1 MAVSDEFLKYITDQF
16 STLGA
21 VRTKRMFGGVG
32 IYHDEKF
39 FALIDNDTL
48 YLKTDIANEPRFKK
62 AGMTPFQ
69 PWPGHIMNYWT
80 IPSDVLE
87 NKEALAEWSKGALA
101 AASHATKPPSRRHT
115 SAPSLKSRGRRS
127 GTTGRH
133 PKI

>member
-1 MAVSDEFLKYITDQF
+1 MAVSDEFLKYVTDQF

-32 IYHDEKF
+32 LYFEEKF

-69 PWPGHIMNYWT
+69 PWPGHVMNYWT
-80 IPSDVLE
+80 VPSEVFE
-87 NKEALAEWSKGALA
+87 NKDALAEWSKGALA
-101 AASHATKPPSRRHT
+101 AADHNTQPPARRHT
-115 SAPSLKSRGRRS
+115 SAPSLKSRARRS
-127 GTTGRH
+127 GTTGRQ
-133 PKI
+133 PK